1 MGKIGNWISYIGNA
15 LGKVY
20 GSLDNVCHSLGN
32 VCGSTVQVCGGLG
45 KIKEEKE
52 LTDLRDFNQKFGNN
66 EVFNIFVKN
75 F

>member
-1 MGKIGNWISYIGNA
+1 MC
-15 LGKVY
+15 
-20 GSLDNVCHSLGN
+20 GSLDNVCRSLDN
-32 VCGSTVQVCGGLG
+32 VCGSPAQVCGGLG

>member
-1 MGKIGNWISYIGNA
+1 MSRG
-15 LGKVY
+15 LG
-20 GSLDNVCHSLGN
+20 NVCCSLGN

-45 KIKEEKE
+45 KFKEEKE